1 MGEMVGQMKWTITN
15 HQRPF
20 FIQRRWHVYGSMHW
34 KGVLYYRL
42 LMENQMINSKY
53 CSQLVQLKAALSEK
67 CLELFNRKCIIF
79 HKDNARLH
87 VSLMIKEQLLQ
98 LSGEFWFICHIYQAL
113 HFWIS
118 IYFNLYKIFLM
129 EKFKFPERQ

>member
-1 MGEMVGQMKWTITN
+1 
-15 HQRPF
+15 
-20 FIQRRWHVYGSMHW
+20 
-34 KGVLYYRL
+34 
-42 LMENQMINSKY
+42 MENQMINSKY

-98 LSGEFWFICHIYQAL
+98 LSGEF
-113 HFWIS
+113 
-118 IYFNLYKIFLM
+118 
-129 EKFKFPERQ
+129 